1 MADDQDKHLER
12 LIQLYE
18 NKSKN
23 FEKYFA
29 ILLGIS
35 LFIFFFMLFPYVYLQ
50 IMEKNLIKQVDRN
63 NEELDKK
70 ISEISILNETK
81 ERIVTGNLTFNTQL
95 INLSNEFKEYYV
107 YLTSHTSN
115 DNITQNNLIT
125 LANECEM
132 AYNTTEWIYCNL
144 NHKSINMKNII
155 NETLYQEII
164 FPIEQSNIFISSE
177 IKKALSNIIE
187 KIQDEL
193 YNLNF
198 IISSTNSDGSENSVV
213 TQINNINSEFKKIYQ
228 VIDNKIIELDNE
240 IKAINKKALDLKKKL
255 DNLQQKRKEI
265 LDLLNDFE
273 SPIGKLT
280 VGFDHVILIFPLI
293 LLGGFV
299 FCLSILIDA
308 NAIRKIL
315 LKNYKVSP
323 QSNNVAIK
331 NEDIFPIF
339 MDKIN
344 SIKVLVLFIPLII
357 FVISCIVI
365 VLSWA
370 TSTESTFGYDEIY
383 RYIFLIL
390 YISFG
395 IIVSV
400 ISILQ
405 LKDYGETSIKN

>member
-177 IKKALSNIIE
+177 IKK
-187 KIQDEL
+187 
-193 YNLNF
+193 
-198 IISSTNSDGSENSVV
+198 
-213 TQINNINSEFKKIYQ
+213 
-228 VIDNKIIELDNE
+228 
-240 IKAINKKALDLKKKL
+240 
-255 DNLQQKRKEI
+255 
-265 LDLLNDFE
+265 LL
-273 SPIGKLT
+273 I
-280 VGFDHVILIFPLI
+280 
-293 LLGGFV
+293 
-299 FCLSILIDA
+299 
-308 NAIRKIL
+308 
-315 LKNYKVSP
+315 
-323 QSNNVAIK
+323 
-331 NEDIFPIF
+331 
-339 MDKIN
+339 
-344 SIKVLVLFIPLII
+344 
-357 FVISCIVI
+357 
-365 VLSWA
+365 
-370 TSTESTFGYDEIY
+370 
-383 RYIFLIL
+383 
-390 YISFG
+390 
-395 IIVSV
+395 
-400 ISILQ
+400 
-405 LKDYGETSIKN
+405 